1 MEQAA
6 LAVGLLLLLLF
17 TQATPEKVER
27 QMEKALRQAL
37 PARHVDV
44 ELDGAP
50 GLPTLQG
57 KFRKMTVTVD
67 GLSFR
72 GGQLL
77 EMLPVQFTS
86 KPEKEGRVGEVVI
99 LLRDADYEG
108 LKIAEV
114 KAQAQTVRF
123 DLKGSLRARRLVLV
137 SASEGLLSGF
147 IPPDA
152 LQRYLAERAGKEG
165 VEELR
170 VTLHN
175 GLANIEGRWR
185 ITVGETVLGRLP
197 FSATVELFPAN
208 GNEVHWRLQRATI
221 AQIFPLP
228 PNWLQERFNKLNPLL
243 RFDLSPLQ
251 LNLHT
256 VRVTPNG
263 VSLLATFSLS
273 PPSPTPPQSPP

>member
-1 MEQAA
+1 MEKG
-6 LAVGLLLLLLF
+6 LIAVGLLLLLLF
-17 TQATPEKVER
+17 TQVTPEKVER
-27 QMEKALRQAL
+27 QIEGVLRRSL

-44 ELDGAP
+44 ELDGAL
-50 GLPTLQG
+50 GLPTLRG
-57 KFRKMTVTVD
+57 RFRKMTITVD

-114 KAQAQTVRF
+114 KAQAKTVRF

-147 IPPDA
+147 IPPEA

-170 VTLHN
+170 VTLRD
-175 GLANIEGRWR
+175 GAADIEGRWR
-185 ITVGETVLGRLP
+185 ITVGDTVLGRLP
-197 FSATVELFPAN
+197 FSATTELFPAN

-228 PNWLQERFNKLNPLL
+228 SNWLQERFKNFNPLL

-256 VRVTPNG
+256 VRVTPKG
-263 VSLLATFSLS
+263 IWLLATFSLS
-273 PPSPTPPQSPP
+273 PPSPVPPQFPH